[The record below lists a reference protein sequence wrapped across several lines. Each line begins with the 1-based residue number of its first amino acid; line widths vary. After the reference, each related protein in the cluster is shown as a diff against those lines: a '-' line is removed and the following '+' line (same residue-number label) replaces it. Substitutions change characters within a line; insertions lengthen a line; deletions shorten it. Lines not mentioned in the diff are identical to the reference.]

1 MMICWRLF
9 LLLMIALTTESFA
22 LGLPL
27 GALDP
32 FLQSPESPLLGVN
45 RPLMFQVDERM
56 QKNVNFWIRIYT
68 EFASDRGLIHDS
80 KYIDHIYEVLAFPK
94 EAKSTG
100 KIIIAEKKKWR
111 AILLSVHHKQLH
123 PALLDKMTD
132 EEKHV
137 FELFRDVNEP
147 NKFLNAAHR
156 KRLRFQLGQKDRFLD
171 GLYQSG
177 RFLPLM
183 EAIFKKEG
191 MPLELTR
198 LPFVESSFNIK
209 AKSKVGASGIWQF
222 MRSTAKLFIKLTP
235 ALDERNDPIRAT
247 EAAAKL
253 LRGNYESLRSWPL
266 AVTAY
271 NHGRKGVMRAVAK
284 VGSEELGDLVS
295 DYHSRSF
302 GFASSNFFT
311 ELLAAIEVEKNA
323 EKYFGK
329 FERAAPIEFSEGELP
344 DFIEFRGLIQEMGL
358 DAKAMKELNP
368 GLSEAVYSGA
378 LLIPRGYKLR
388 VPPLSVANKASSE
401 ADFQLRYSKIPVK
414 YKLTV
419 QRPFNYGNYGNRV
432 NYATSVRIVK
442 KGKKSRRSSSK
453 RRGSLVR
460 AD

>member
-1 MMICWRLF
+1 MVLAECLAW
-9 LLLMIALTTESFA
+9 
-22 LGLPL
+22 GLPL
-27 GALDP
+27 RHSDP
-32 FLQSPESPLLGVN
+32 LGLSPEGQFLNLNPPLK
-45 RPLMFQVDERM
+45 FQVDARM

-68 EFASDRGLIHDS
+68 EFASNQGLIHDS
-80 KYIDHIYEVLAFPK
+80 KYIDHVYEILEFSN
-94 EAKSTG
+94 ETRNTG
-100 KIIIAEKKKWR
+100 KVIKAEKKKWKDV
-111 AILLSVHHKQLH
+111 LLSVHRKQEH
-123 PALLDKMTD
+123 PDKMTD
-132 EEKHV
+132 EEKRV
-137 FELFRDVNEP
+137 FELFRDVDEP

-177 RFLPLM
+177 RFLPMM

-191 MPLELTR
+191 LPLELTR

-209 AKSKVGASGIWQF
+209 ARSKVGASGIWQF
-222 MRSTAKLFIKLTP
+222 MRSTAKLFIKLNP

-253 LRGNYESLRSWPL
+253 LQVNYESLRSWPL

-271 NHGRKGVMRAVAK
+271 NHGRKGMMRAVRK

-323 EKYFGK
+323 ERYFGK
-329 FERAAPIEFSEGELP
+329 IERSALLDFYEAELP
-344 DFIEFRGLIQEMGL
+344 DFIDFQRLTQEMGL
-358 DAKAMKELNP
+358 NAKAVKELNP

-378 LLIPRGYKLR
+378 LLIPRGYQLR
-388 VPPLSVANKASSE
+388 VPRNSGPDKESGE
-401 ADFQLRYSKIPVK
+401 AEFQLGYSKIPLK
-414 YKLTV
+414 YKLAA
-419 QRPFNYGNYGNRV
+419 QRSLNFGNYG
-432 NYATSVRIVK
+432 TSGVFVK
-442 KGKKSRRSSSK
+442 KAKKSRRSPSK
-453 RRGSLVR
+453 RKGRLVR